1 MRCPTSFF
9 LRLLLRLKSRPHLAG
24 LAVGDWSCRLPACL
38 LEGGGETQ
46 HLVTR
51 HSVNPT
57 PRRACGYQEC
67 QTYCACA
74 VCFPWTSGSQATA
87 MSRSLVPRPT
97 SVSLCFRSF
106 SMSPSL
112 TVPAG
117 SVKGWV
123 VGGLSETYLMLSYFL
138 LSAFWLPSDWP
149 STFA

>member
-1 MRCPTSFF
+1 MS
-9 LRLLLRLKSRPHLAG
+9 
-24 LAVGDWSCRLPACL
+24 PACL

-74 VCFPWTSGSQATA
+74 MCFPWTSGSQATA

-123 VGGLSETYLMLSYFL
+123 VGGLSETYLMLRISYRQLSGSHLTGRLLLLKFKLLLLLCYYVCVFL
-138 LSAFWLPSDWP
+138 YVYLFVRRHRHVN
-149 STFA
+149 

>member
-1 MRCPTSFF
+1 MPDFLFPSSAAATQVSPT
-9 LRLLLRLKSRPHLAG
+9 PPG
-24 LAVGDWSCRLPACL
+24 LGGGGLVMSPACL

-74 VCFPWTSGSQATA
+74 MCFPWTSGSQATA

-97 SVSLCFRSF
+97 SVSLCVRSF